1 MKAFYKIFDNIYF
14 GIFLLLAVTAF
25 IFSHSVVSADVSS
38 GQSSTVVDVVTDIME
53 SVNIEVSENTIVKTV
68 RKTAHFSEFFALGAV
83 CYYLRFIISKHPS
96 KRALPGLIYGIFVAL
111 VDESLQFN
119 SAGRSPEILDVWID
133 IAGFAFSYFALMLI
147 FHLLFTRFR
156 QAHRAS

>member
-83 CYYLRFIISKHPS
+83 CYYLRFIISKVGDP
-96 KRALPGLIYGIFVAL
+96 
-111 VDESLQFN
+111 
-119 SAGRSPEILDVWID
+119 
-133 IAGFAFSYFALMLI
+133 
-147 FHLLFTRFR
+147 
-156 QAHRAS
+156 